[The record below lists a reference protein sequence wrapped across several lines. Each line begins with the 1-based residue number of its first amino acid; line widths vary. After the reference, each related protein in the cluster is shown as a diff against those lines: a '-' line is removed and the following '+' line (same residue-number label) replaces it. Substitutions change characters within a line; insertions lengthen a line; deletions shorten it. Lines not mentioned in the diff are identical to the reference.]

1 MNIRKFLKL
10 SLIIA
15 LLVVFVGCNGDS
27 STTTTTETITTQST
41 TESSTTATTLQSI
54 ELPNLE
60 NKTRTEANTILRDLG
75 VNFNLVYETNTSVTE
90 NTFLRYDNDLQAGDE
105 VTQDTLVLVVIATED
120 LVLPDLTGMGQLD
133 MIAAL
138 QSRGISYT
146 FDIETNNEVEDQTF
160 SRYDLGF
167 EAGDKISPSFQITVI
182 IGFNTE
188 KLPDLT
194 NMLKGEIED
203 VLEDLGILFEF
214 SYVVNDDF
222 PEDSFKAY
230 ADFEIGDFYPEE
242 AVEIELYQNTFTDA
256 EYSLLI
262 SKYYDGEDGLD
273 NQAIEL
279 YNPTDSSIDLSD
291 YSLVIYSM
299 GSYDIDYQIELPEI
313 SLGSNETYVIVNS
326 NADSEDLLALA
337 DLTSTDLMFDGNDT
351 IQIAYKNGT
360 YIDTIYSINNRDN
373 LFRDELFVRNEDVTS
388 GTRDFNVFEWT
399 AYVNTFID
407 PIGTHPYDIPE
418 KISFEYTTRI
428 FDDPLGGMDLVTLD
442 YISDGD
448 TAAFL
453 PGYTGQ
459 QRVRFLGVDTP
470 ETYPVEDFWGP
481 EAKEYTTFILNY
493 AKTNGKSIY
502 IQSDPGIGYTDTY
515 TRHLGLIW
523 VDLGEDVISIDIV
536 DSSDN
541 LIYTET
547 LTGTILL
554 NYHLVKNGFSYNY
567 YSNQSELIFNNRYLY
582 RWFQD
587 AEKYAKENNLG
598 VHQ

>member
-60 NKTRTEANTILRDLG
+60 NKTRTEANTILRGLG

-230 ADFEIGDFYPEE
+230 TDFEIGDFYPEE

-279 YNPTDSSIDLSD
+279 YNPTDASIDLSD

-313 SLGSNETYVIVNS
+313 DLGSNETYVIVNS
-326 NADSEDLLALA
+326 NADSEGLLALA

-360 YIDTIYSINNRDN
+360 YIDTIYSINNRDSM
-373 LFRDELFVRNEDVTS
+373 FSDELFIRNEEVLS
-388 GTRDFNVFEWT
+388 GTRDFNIFEWT

-407 PIGTHPYDIPE
+407 PIGTHPYDISD
-418 KISFEYTTRI
+418 KITFEYTTRN

-453 PGYTGQ
+453 PGFTGEE
-459 QRVRFLGVDTP
+459 RVRFLGVNTP
-470 ETYPVEDFWGP
+470 ETYPVEDPWGP
-481 EAKEYTTFILNY
+481 EAKVYTTTILTY

-502 IQSDPGIGYTDTY
+502 IQSDANLSYNDTY
-515 TRHLGLIW
+515 GRHLGLVW
-523 VDLGEDVISIDIV
+523 VDLGEDVINIDIV

-547 LTGTILL
+547 LTGVILL

-567 YSNQSELIFNNRYLY
+567 YSTDSELVFDNRYLY

-587 AEKYAKENNLG
+587 AEKFAKENNLG
-598 VHQ
+598 VHE

>member
-15 LLVVFVGCNGDS
+15 LIVVFIGCNGDS
-27 STTTTTETITTQST
+27 STTTTETITTQST

-105 VTQDTLVLVVIATED
+105 VSQDTLVLVIIATED

-167 EAGDKISPSFQITVI
+167 EAGDKISPSYQITVI

-214 SYVVNDDF
+214 SYVVNDEF

-279 YNPTDSSIDLSD
+279 YNPTDASIDLND

-313 SLGSNETYVIVNS
+313 DLGSNETYVIVNS

-407 PIGTHPYDIPE
+407 PLGTHPYDVPE
-418 KISFEYTTRI
+418 KISFEYTTRN

-453 PGYTGQ
+453 PGYTGK

-481 EAKEYTTFILNY
+481 EAKEYTMFILNY
-493 AKTNGKSIY
+493 AKTNSKSIY
-502 IQSDPGIGYTDTY
+502 IQSDPDIGYTDTY

>member
-1 MNIRKFLKL
+1 M

-15 LLVVFVGCNGDS
+15 LIVVFIGCNGDS
-27 STTTTTETITTQST
+27 STTTTETITTQST

-105 VTQDTLVLVVIATED
+105 VSQDTLVLVIIATED

-167 EAGDKISPSFQITVI
+167 EAGDKISPSYQITVI

-214 SYVVNDDF
+214 SYVVNDEF

-279 YNPTDSSIDLSD
+279 YNPTDASIDLND

-313 SLGSNETYVIVNS
+313 DLGSNETYVIVNS

-407 PIGTHPYDIPE
+407 PLGTHPYDVPE
-418 KISFEYTTRI
+418 KISFEYTTRN

-453 PGYTGQ
+453 PGYTGK

-481 EAKEYTTFILNY
+481 EAKEYTMFILNY
-493 AKTNGKSIY
+493 AKTNSKSIY
-502 IQSDPGIGYTDTY
+502 IQSDPDIGYTDTY